1 MVLSCRSVTSCSS
14 ERCAGAASTAAL
26 AENEREISNAWETDF
41 SDFQRFCAALVRSS
55 VQTIECQATAMQ
67 HRASTKDG
75 GRSADQGVVAAD
87 G

>member
-26 AENEREISNAWETDF
+26 AENEREISSAWETDF
-41 SDFQRFCAALVRSS
+41 SDFQRFCAALFAAVS
-55 VQTIECQATAMQ
+55 TIECQAIAMQ
-67 HRASTKDG
+67 HRAKTKDS
-75 GRSADQGVVAAD
+75 GRSADQGVVATD